1 MIDILF
7 ISIICVCIIDLSGFV
22 QEMER
27 MLKKWLKIQKGD
39 VKIPKPFSCS
49 LCMTF
54 WSGLIYLLMTGQFTL
69 LMVAYLLVV
78 SVLTPEIQNVIL
90 TIKDLIDCILDL
102 IYSKL
107 KIK

>member
-39 VKIPKPFSCS
+39 VRIPKPFSCS

-78 SVLTPEIQNVIL
+78 SVLTPQ
-90 TIKDLIDCILDL
+90 IKDTIYLLKDTIDHIINL
-102 IYSKL
+102 IYN